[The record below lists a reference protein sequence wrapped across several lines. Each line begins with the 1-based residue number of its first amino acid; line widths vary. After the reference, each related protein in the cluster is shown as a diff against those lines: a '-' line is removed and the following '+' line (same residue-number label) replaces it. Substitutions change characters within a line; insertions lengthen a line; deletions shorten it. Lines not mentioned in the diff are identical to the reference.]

1 MITRPEAQ
9 QRLREEIARSKGD
22 NGTILAY
29 DTHLDDER
37 NLQATAILDLVNAVM
52 ELV

>member
-29 DTHLDDER
+29 DTLAALPFLD
-37 NLQATAILDLVNAVM
+37 AVVLETM
-52 ELV
+52 RL